1 MLKGHFGEAMRRQ
14 TRLHLV
20 SNRHGEYQLYATQR
34 IDCLAMPGP
43 TILQAFDKN
52 SCHGVGLG

>member
-1 MLKGHFGEAMRRQ
+1 
-14 TRLHLV
+14 V